1 MDTPTQTPA
10 RILAPEEQEITEQ
23 WGKSLMNTP
32 KQTPDLKYRK
42 TTEAMSFPVTP
53 HVLQFIRKNG
63 VNLYIKG
70 NILICEP
77 LGVTGM
83 CFLSRLM
90 AGKFCQ
96 QTYYPAVIAE

>member
-1 MDTPTQTPA
+1 MDTPSQTPA

-53 HVLQFIRKNG
+53 HSSLFFNSYERMELTFTSRG
-63 VNLYIKG
+63 
-70 NILICEP
+70 ILRREP

-83 CFLSRLM
+83 CFLSRLV
-90 AGKFCQ
+90 AGKFC
-96 QTYYPAVIAE
+96 